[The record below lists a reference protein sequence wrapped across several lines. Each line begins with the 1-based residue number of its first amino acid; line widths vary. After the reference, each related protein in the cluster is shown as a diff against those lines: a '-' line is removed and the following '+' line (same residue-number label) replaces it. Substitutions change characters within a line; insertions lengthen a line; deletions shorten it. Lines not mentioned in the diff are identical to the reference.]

1 MKDSQEYDEDTISVS
16 DYSIVVEGLPMDV
29 QTEDLQKQL
38 DQYYE
43 TTIKNNSRF
52 PAVWKQPLTIAKVN
66 IGKPFYLS
74 EDSLKDEEME
84 NIGKEL
90 EELKEKIIDLIKER
104 QSQNTFSLPKE
115 QRETIYARYAKLQER
130 KVEKCV

>member
-29 QTEDLQKQL
+29 QTENLQKQL

-90 EELKEKIIDLIKER
+90 EELKENIIDLIKER

>member
-104 QSQNTFSLPKE
+104 QSQSTFSLPKE

>member
-1 MKDSQEYDEDTISVS
+1 VKDSQEYDEDTISVS